1 MSSGGT
7 FESRVQHIIS
17 TSEILAVARA
27 MQSGASPR
35 VGQTIDYHI
44 EPEASG
50 LVTVSARSP
59 RRGKPYRTVIE
70 QWHLAGAL
78 QMLEQWRRTR

>member
-1 MSSGGT
+1 MSARN
-7 FESRVQHIIS
+7 ELRDQIEHIVH

-27 MQSGASPR
+27 LQAGAGPR
-35 VGQTIDYHI
+35 VGQSIDYYL

-50 LVTVSARSP
+50 LVTVAGNPS

-70 QWHLAGAL
+70 QWHLDGAAR
-78 QMLEQWRRTR
+78 MLDNGRRRW